1 MLVPGGSWKCATM
14 RTGKDVSSGD
24 FTLTSEAVAPGFDYD
39 DNQLATEEEIKRKF
53 PHHWETVQTYMY
65 RETTV
70 ALS

>member
-1 MLVPGGSWKCATM
+1 MCDYENGQGCQQW
-14 RTGKDVSSGD
+14 G